1 MKIAVSILSSIYDEE
16 TTIKKINQTDA
27 EYVHVD
33 VMDNSFVLGATPK
46 REFLHQSQKP
56 LDVHL
61 MVSRPF
67 EYIAEFAGLKA
78 KSITIHVEL
87 EDDLNT
93 LLDYIKSLNIE
104 CGLALNPETPTVALE
119 PYLEKLDEVLVMLVT
134 PGKGGQAMQEDVL
147 YKIDELKEI
156 REKRNLNF
164 QIIVDGGVNGK
175 TVHLVKN
182 TDVAVSGSFICKS
195 EDYQGQIDIL
205 RKNTN
210 K

>member
-16 TTIKKINQTDA
+16 TTIKKINETDA

-46 REFLHQSQKP
+46 REYLHQSQKP

-104 CGLALNPETPTVALE
+104 CGLAINPETEIGALE

-134 PGKGGQAMQEDVL
+134 PGKGGQTMQEDVL

-156 REKRNLNF
+156 KEKKNLDF
-164 QIIVDGGVNGK
+164 KIIVDGGVNDK
-175 TVHLVKN
+175 TAHLVKN
-182 TDVAVSGSFICKS
+182 ADMAVSGSFICKS

-205 RKNTN
+205 RKNVL